1 MRIKLLALVLL
12 SFGIFF
18 SPKAN
23 ALAAVDCAVQY
34 DTCTAPFDII
44 LQACIAAQCTGNAC
58 PDCIGNFDRDT
69 QACVDTRTACFAT
82 NQPSLPPTTANPP
95 TSGSSAGS
103 VVTLTNPLGTTNP
116 QVIIGNLIKAILSII
131 GSVTLLMFI
140 YGGVLWITSMGN
152 DKMVAK
158 GKAVLVWTVVGLA
171 VIAGAYTLTEAVI
184 TGLTTGS
191 VIGP

>member
-1 MRIKLLALVLL
+1 MRIKAFLLFTAALGLFL
-12 SFGIFF
+12 A
-18 SPKAN
+18 PKAHVF
-23 ALAAVDCAVQY
+23 AAVDCAAQY
-34 DTCTAPFDII
+34 DTCIAPAELI
-44 LQACIAAQCTGNAC
+44 QQTCIDAQCTGNAC
-58 PDCIGNFDRDT
+58 PDCVANFDRDT
-69 QACVDTRTACFAT
+69 QGCFDQRRACFAANEST
-82 NQPSLPPTTANPP
+82 LPSTTSNAL
-95 TSGSSAGS
+95 TSGSATGAS
-103 VVTLTNPLGTTNP
+103 VSLINPLGTANP

-171 VIAGAYTLTEAVI
+171 VIAGAYTLTQAVI

-191 VIGP
+191 VLGT